1 MVEAQSDLFT
11 VAIVWRGDAQ
21 ALRDAQ
27 PQTSR
32 LKAVFEA
39 LAGQGIVAIPAVY
52 VEDHLGDL
60 RRQLLSVDG
69 VLVWVDPISAGQRRT
84 ELNLLLGEVAAE
96 GVFVS
101 ARPDVIA
108 KMGVKDVLH
117 RTRDLGWGTDTQ
129 LYDTVDVFETQF
141 PAVLARAGPRVLKQN
156 RGTGGIGVWKVEAG
170 KGGAVRAQEARA
182 EAAPRTL
189 RLADFMAE
197 RAADFADGGRLIDQP
212 FQPRLPEGMMR
223 CYMSGGQVVGFGHRI
238 IRGLMSPSAGPPGPR
253 IMSGPDD
260 PQFQTLR
267 ASMERDWTPGLV
279 RRLELAREALPVIWD
294 ADFLLGPKTAD
305 GADTYVLCEINVS
318 SVFPIPE
325 QAPDALAKT
334 TLQRL
339 SASRGAPAYS
349 HSTTGDS
356 NDGP

>member
-1 MVEAQSDLFT
+1 MDQVQSDPFT

-21 ALRDAQ
+21 ARRDAQ

-39 LAGQGIVAIPAVY
+39 LERQGIIAIPAVY
-52 VEDHLGDL
+52 VEDQLEDL
-60 RRQLLSVDG
+60 RRQLLGVDG

-84 ELNLLLGEVAAE
+84 ALNLLLSEVAAA

-101 ARPDVIA
+101 ARPEVIG

-117 RTRDLGWGTDTQ
+117 ATRDLGWGTDTQ
-129 LYDTVDVFETQF
+129 LYDTVDVFEAQF

-156 RGTGGIGVWKVEAG
+156 RGNGGIGVWKVEALED
-170 KGGAVRAQEARA
+170 GAVRVQEARA

-189 RLADFMAE
+189 RLFDFMTE
-197 RAADFADGGRLIDQP
+197 RAADFAEGDRLIDQP
-212 FQPRLPEGMMR
+212 FQPRLPEGMVR
-223 CYMSGGQVVGFGHRI
+223 CYMSGGQVAGFGHQI
-238 IRGLMSPSAGPPGPR
+238 IRGLMSADAGPPGPR

-260 PQFQTLR
+260 PQFQALR

-279 RRLELAREALPVIWD
+279 RRLDLAPEALPVIWD

-339 SASRGAPAYS
+339 TARRRAQA
-349 HSTTGDS
+349 
-356 NDGP
+356 

>member
-11 VAIVWRGDAQ
+11 VAIVWRGDDAE
-21 ALRDAQ
+21 ARRDAQ

-32 LKAVFEA
+32 FKPVFEA
-39 LAGQGIVAIPAVY
+39 LARQGIVATPAIY
-52 VEDHLGDL
+52 VEDQPEDL
-60 RRQLLSVDG
+60 REQLMAVDG
-69 VLVWVDPISAGQRRT
+69 VLVWVDPISAGLRRT
-84 ELNLLLGEVAAE
+84 ALNLLLGEVAAA

-101 ARPDVIA
+101 ARPEVIG
-108 KMGVKDVLH
+108 KMGVKEVLYS
-117 RTRDLGWGTDTQ
+117 TRDLGWGTDTQ
-129 LYDTVDVFETQF
+129 LYDTVDVFEAEF
-141 PAVLARAGPRVLKQN
+141 PAVLGRAGPRVLKQN
-156 RGTGGIGVWKVEAG
+156 RGNGGIGVWKVEAG
-170 KGGAVRAQEARA
+170 KGGAVRVQETRA

-212 FQPRLPEGMMR
+212 FQPRLPEGMIR
-223 CYMSGGQVVGFGHRI
+223 CYMSGGEVVGFGHQS
-238 IRGLMSPSAGPPGPR
+238 IRGLMSPSAGPPRPR
-253 IMSGPDD
+253 IMSGPED

-279 RRLELAREALPVIWD
+279 RRLELAPEALPVVWD

-339 SASRGAPAYS
+339 SASRRAQA
-349 HSTTGDS
+349 
-356 NDGP
+356 